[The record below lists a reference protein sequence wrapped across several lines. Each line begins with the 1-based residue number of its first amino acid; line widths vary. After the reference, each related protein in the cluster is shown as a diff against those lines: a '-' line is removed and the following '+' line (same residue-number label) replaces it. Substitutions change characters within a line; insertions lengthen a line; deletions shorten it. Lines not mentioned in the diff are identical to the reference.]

1 AAPRVTITPATP
13 PPPPPRPA
21 AFPAPPHG
29 ACSLARGAGAS
40 TQPPGPPAIARAV
53 DAEPVRRDLRL
64 GSEKGERRLYIGNP
78 AVRREPGPRP
88 FAVAPSLVVEIEDD
102 ISRFCQGAGVIGQIN
117 VPHPGI
123 AVAEHDPGALLSP

>member
-1 AAPRVTITPATP
+1 GREEISTGRPQAGHQAGPFPDPAEGARALAARAAACTPA
-13 PPPPPRPA
+13 
-21 AFPAPPHG
+21 
-29 ACSLARGAGAS
+29 
-40 TQPPGPPAIARAV
+40 PGPPAIARAV
-53 DAEPVRRDLRL
+53 DAEPVRPDLRL